1 MQIVMKTD
9 LKKTGDIQ
17 STKTLPQGRRGK
29 ITACLFMWNT
39 QTELKITHIYNTTV
53 KIYI

>member
-1 MQIVMKTD
+1 MSNAILMKQEHMQIVMKTD

-29 ITACLFMWNT
+29 ITACLFM
-39 QTELKITHIYNTTV
+39 
-53 KIYI
+53 